1 VVEEIQI
8 FIEGGGENDNT
19 QSVLRK
25 GFSQFFSEITKIAK
39 DKNMRVK
46 FILCGGRDLAYR
58 RFKKALITN
67 SESFNILLVDAESP
81 VKQTPWIHL
90 KSRDN
95 WVQPENVGDEI
106 CHLMIQTMEAWF
118 MADKKAIADY
128 YGKDF
133 QESAL
138 PSNPKIE
145 EILKADLETALNRAS
160 RNTKKGEYK
169 KIRDGS
175 ELLSRISAQK
185 VRDASPACE
194 RLFQTLAGQMG
205 ETI

>member
-8 FIEGGGENDNT
+8 FIEGGGENENT
-19 QSVLRK
+19 QSILRK

-58 RFKKALITN
+58 RFKKSLETN
-67 SESFNILLVDAESP
+67 PDSFNILLVDAEAP
-81 VKQTPWIHL
+81 VKQAPWIHL

-95 WVQPENVGDEI
+95 WEKPNGADDEI

-118 MADKKAIADY
+118 MADKQAIASY

-138 PSNPKIE
+138 PSNPMIE
-145 EILKADLETALNRAS
+145 EIPKSDLEPKLKKAAS
-160 RNTKKGEYK
+160 KTKKGEYQ
-169 KIRDGS
+169 KIDHGS